1 MSTPDLSNIRELE
14 AIRERASE
22 IEFSSDLDEYEIGDV
37 YKAAKEAITDR
48 RFLLEL
54 VGRLQEAVT
63 YLSTA
68 TLLLQEKPR

>member
-1 MSTPDLSNIRELE
+1 MDTPDLSNIRELE

-37 YKAAKEAITDR
+37 YKAAKEAIADR

-54 VGRLQEAVT
+54 
-63 YLSTA
+63 A